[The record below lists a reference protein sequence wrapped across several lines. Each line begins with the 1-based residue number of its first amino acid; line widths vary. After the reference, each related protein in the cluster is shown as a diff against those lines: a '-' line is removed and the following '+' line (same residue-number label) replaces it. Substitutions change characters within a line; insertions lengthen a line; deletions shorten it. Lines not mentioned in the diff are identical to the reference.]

1 VLATWNIRSGNW
13 HIARDGI
20 NLLVEASEMR
30 VQSTRLI
37 LLILVFQRLF
47 SRRRGSIRALC
58 LHLNQATGL
67 FQLSRDPPPFF
78 AVDQAIDDLTF
89 AQNVC
94 RCDQRKSRTACEKC
108 PVTTPTDH
116 SSATDQ
122 TTDLQEAGSA
132 PLDCIG
138 SLGYPFY
145 NNALMMSTTAIFAY
159 LSTERARFSTKLF
172 PCLFCNR
179 FLKEPAQG
187 RSSLRI
193 SQPLFPQAA
202 NEAEKLDE
210 QLVLG

>member
-1 VLATWNIRSGNW
+1 MLCMMDQVSLPKHGRCEYNEREPCCSY
-13 HIARDGI
+13 
-20 NLLVEASEMR
+20 AS
-30 VQSTRLI
+30 SNAPI
-37 LLILVFQRLF
+37 
-47 SRRRGSIRALC
+47 SPRRGSIRALC

-138 SLGYPFY
+138 SLGYPFH

-172 PCLFCNR
+172 PCLFWNGYP
-179 FLKEPAQG
+179 K
-187 RSSLRI
+187 
-193 SQPLFPQAA
+193 
-202 NEAEKLDE
+202 
-210 QLVLG
+210 

>member
-1 VLATWNIRSGNW
+1 VALWLPETFILFAAPQKPSAWDIRSGNW
-13 HIARDGI
+13 HLARDGI
-20 NLLVEASEMR
+20 NLLVKAREMR
-30 VQSTRLI
+30 VQSTKLI

-138 SLGYPFY
+138 SLGYPFQ
-145 NNALMMSTTAIFAY
+145 NKQGKSFVENL
-159 LSTERARFSTKLF
+159 ARSVEQEEKIRESFS
-172 PCLFCNR
+172 
-179 FLKEPAQG
+179 
-187 RSSLRI
+187 
-193 SQPLFPQAA
+193 
-202 NEAEKLDE
+202 
-210 QLVLG
+210 